1 MGSSSSVEER
11 ILENKLVSK
20 TVSLFSLNRLI
31 WLFICIGIF
40 LRFNQYLLNHS
51 LWIDESFVALNI
63 LDRSYLELFK
73 PLEYNQGAPIGFLL
87 AVKFATQIF
96 GNSEQSLRLFPFL
109 SGIFSIFLFYKVAR
123 WFGTLTTTAI
133 AVGLF
138 ALCDRL
144 IYYSAELKQYS
155 SDTFIAL
162 LLYFLSIQLS
172 NKTTNIQLII
182 FAVVGAIAIWFSH
195 PSVFILAGI
204 GLTLLISAWIKK
216 EWSNFSKYIAVS
228 LTWLASFIAFYIVSI
243 QELSNNAALQKSW
256 DSNHNSFMPLPPVSL
271 NDLKWYFEKFFE
283 VFNYPS
289 GLYLTGI
296 AALAFVIGLQSIF
309 SSNKQKFYLLIS
321 PLLVTLLA
329 SGLHKYPFKGQLL
342 LFIIPSVLLIVASGT
357 QQIIEKTRDNF
368 KTFSIGFVSLLF
380 LHPFYYVALSL
391 NAPQIPPN
399 FEYQRIRED

>member
-1 MGSSSSVEER
+1 
-11 ILENKLVSK
+11 
-20 TVSLFSLNRLI
+20 
-31 WLFICIGIF
+31 
-40 LRFNQYLLNHS
+40 
-51 LWIDESFVALNI
+51 
-63 LDRSYLELFK
+63 
-73 PLEYNQGAPIGFLL
+73 
-87 AVKFATQIF
+87 
-96 GNSEQSLRLFPFL
+96 
-109 SGIFSIFLFYKVAR
+109 
-123 WFGTLTTTAI
+123 
-133 AVGLF
+133 
-138 ALCDRL
+138 
-144 IYYSAELKQYS
+144 
-155 SDTFIAL
+155 
-162 LLYFLSIQLS
+162 
-172 NKTTNIQLII
+172 
-182 FAVVGAIAIWFSH
+182 
-195 PSVFILAGI
+195 
-204 GLTLLISAWIKK
+204 
-216 EWSNFSKYIAVS
+216 KYIAVS

-368 KTFSIGFVSLLF
+368 KIFSIGFVSLLF

-399 FEYQRIRED
+399 FEYQRIREDIKPVLNYVEKNQKSGDIIHVYYASQYAFKYYLDRYKFDYNPENKVENEVPEN